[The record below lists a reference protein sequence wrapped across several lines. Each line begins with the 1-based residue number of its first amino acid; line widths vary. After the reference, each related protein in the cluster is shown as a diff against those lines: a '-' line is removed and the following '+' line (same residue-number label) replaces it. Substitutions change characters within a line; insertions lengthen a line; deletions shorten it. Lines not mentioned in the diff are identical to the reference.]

1 LKIRTE
7 NNSEEDVTL
16 NKLKEEISLSQLNL
30 KSLREQL
37 EKLIVNAE
45 NYKPEGESFNL
56 LKEQIKSIRDNLIK
70 ESSKI
75 KNNKR
80 KNKK

>member
-1 LKIRTE
+1 MKIRTE

-16 NKLKEEISLSQLNL
+16 NKLKEEISLSQLKL

>member
-1 LKIRTE
+1 MKIKT
-7 NNSEEDVTL
+7 NNISEEDYTL
-16 NKLKEEISLSQLNL
+16 NKLKEEISVSQLNL

-56 LKEQIKSIRDNLIK
+56 LKEQIRSIRDNLIK